1 MKNDYITFL
10 FVQLTDTLAKANTL
24 LSAVTLDA
32 FFVESDDVSK
42 DTDNDLVNAMDAFS
56 KVVECKKLI
65 THARDLND
73 IISESVVE

>member
-24 LSAVTLDA
+24 LSVVTLDD
-32 FFVESDDVSK
+32 FFIESDDVSE
-42 DTDNDLVNAMDAFS
+42 DTDNGLVNAIDVFS

-65 THARDLND
+65 AHARDLND
-73 IISESVVE
+73 IITESVVE